1 MASLSTTHR
10 WCIAPN
16 NPELEERLASALG
29 VAPLVARIMVA
40 LGSGGVE
47 AGEPSLDITVDNGIA
62 AREEVVARAGRG
74 IDIVVTDHH
83 EPTDL
88 VPVGIPLTDP

>member
-40 LGSGGVE
+40 HGIGGVE
-47 AGEPSLDITVDNGIA
+47 EGRLFLTPVQ
-62 AREEVVARAGRG
+62 RAC
-74 IDIVVTDHH
+74 
-83 EPTDL
+83 P
-88 VPVGIPLTDP
+88 P